1 MFYPENDVKVSLT
14 QTHVKVDL
22 AGCSSVAFQ
31 ATHVAQI
38 DDSDHLNQRQVHF
51 FNSMLSKITNFEE
64 DLDSVT

>member
-31 ATHVAQI
+31 ATPIAQI

-51 FNSMLSKITNFEE
+51 FVSQIR
-64 DLDSVT
+64 